1 MINVNMQIDPL
12 IYAALERLAS
22 QDTRE
27 PAPGRWHRATRA
39 SVMRDAIYTA
49 VWNAHHGGP
58 ELKRAPICP
67 PLYHGQFFRVL
78 EGKIVTIDENGLQK
92 L

>member
-27 PAPGRWHRATRA
+27 PAPT
-39 SVMRDAIYTA
+39 IYTA
-49 VWNAHHGGP
+49 HIGARFN
-58 ELKRAPICP
+58 
-67 PLYHGQFFRVL
+67 GQFFRVL

-92 L
+92 LWNWRTQI